1 LYAKLSKCKFWMDE
15 VQFFGHVIFAKGIAV
30 DPTKVEAVV
39 KWESPKS
46 ATKIK
51 SFVGLAGYYRKFIEG
66 FSKIVAPLTLLT
78 RKDQPFTWT
87 DKCEESFQELKR
99 RLTSAPILVI
109 PDVGK
114 PFEVYC
120 DASHLGLGCVLM
132 QEKKVVAYASRQLK
146 VHERNYPTHDLE
158 LVAIVFALKIWS
170 HYLYGA
176 QFCVFSDHK
185 SLKYLFDQKE
195 LNMR

>member
-1 LYAKLSKCKFWMDE
+1 M
-15 VQFFGHVIFAKGIAV
+15 
-30 DPTKVEAVV
+30 
-39 KWESPKS
+39 
-46 ATKIK
+46 
-51 SFVGLAGYYRKFIEG
+51 GLADYYRRFIEG

-109 PDVGK
+109 PNMGK

-132 QEKKVVAYASRQLK
+132 QEKK
-146 VHERNYPTHDLE
+146 DLDVRLAFSMCLLSV
-158 LVAIVFALKIWS
+158 LVKFL
-170 HYLYGA
+170 
-176 QFCVFSDHK
+176 
-185 SLKYLFDQKE
+185 SLSSLTK
-195 LNMR
+195 

>member
-1 LYAKLSKCKFWMDE
+1 M
-15 VQFFGHVIFAKGIAV
+15 
-30 DPTKVEAVV
+30 DPTKIEAVV
-39 KWESPKS
+39 KWESPKL
-46 ATKIK
+46 ATEIR
-51 SFVGLAGYYRKFIEG
+51 SFVGLAGYYTRFIEG

-109 PDVGK
+109 LDVGK

-132 QEKKVVAYASRQLK
+132 QERKAAAYASR
-146 VHERNYPTHDLE
+146 
-158 LVAIVFALKIWS
+158 
-170 HYLYGA
+170 
-176 QFCVFSDHK
+176 
-185 SLKYLFDQKE
+185 
-195 LNMR
+195 